1 MDGVE
6 VVPPSQSTICW
17 NGIGENNEEVQ
28 EFGLQLGAKDDGNG
42 IGSADLVL
50 GGGGEWKTSG
60 ENGSNFNLHF
70 ICDTE
75 FLYCYAAG
83 ILVMCNEEKC
93 GRLRG

>member
-1 MDGVE
+1 M
-6 VVPPSQSTICW
+6 
-17 NGIGENNEEVQ
+17 
-28 EFGLQLGAKDDGNG
+28 

-50 GGGGEWKTSG
+50 GGGGVEDIRRGWMY
-60 ENGSNFNLHF
+60 FNLHL